1 MVEKPRIQVIG
12 EKARSMAEALLF
24 KKSDG
29 IASIAK
35 DGDEW
40 VVVVEV
46 LERKAIPD
54 TQDLISRYEM
64 KFDKDGELTS
74 YRRIALRHRGDMEM
88 VEEEV

>member
-12 EKARSMAEALLF
+12 EKARSMAETLLF